1 MNLVKVSLA
10 GMLLLAAQVKS
21 QQTEQKKPDNPTK
34 CANIKE
40 GKFLRINYPES
51 LWYMIIK
58 DNVQTEYFN
67 DGKDH
72 IKSTLVFVDDCNYK
86 SIVIEKSDKNDLIQ
100 IGDVFNNKV
109 VATQDNLLKVNTK
122 IAGSEFNVVY
132 IKTK

>member
-132 IKTK
+132 IKIK

>member
-100 IGDVFNNKV
+100 IGDVFNNEV